1 MKVAVFSD
9 LQANFPALGTVSE
22 HILAW
27 QPDLVIMNG
36 DLVNRGPCSLDSL
49 KLFEAL
55 REKHGWIAIKGNH
68 EEFVLRCSHAEELPG
83 SKIEREMQ
91 QFTDWTSIQLG
102 NAADL
107 MKPWLD
113 DYYFS
118 PPNTND
124 SRVAAMHG
132 SLLGN
137 RIGILART
145 TDEELATRIPEN
157 ISLFLTAHTH
167 RPLTRNYKGCEIVNV
182 GSAGSPFDGDPR
194 ASYAQLTFAKNRWN
208 TEIIRLE
215 YDRDTADKDYHLSGF
230 LEEGGAMA
238 TLIYAEWKQATSL
251 MPGWRKA
258 YFEKLKNGEL
268 TLQESVDSF
277 LA

>member
-9 LQANFPALGTVSE
+9 LQANYPALGTVSE

-49 KLFEAL
+49 KLFESL

-68 EEFVLRCSHAEELPG
+68 EEFVLRCSQAEELPG

-91 QFTDWTSIQLG
+91 QFTDWTSKQLG
-102 NAADL
+102 HTADL
-107 MKPWLD
+107 MNPWLD

-118 PPNTND
+118 PPNTDNA
-124 SRVAAMHG
+124 RVAAMHG

-137 RIGILART
+137 RIGIFART

-194 ASYAQLTFAKNRWN
+194 ASYAQLTFEKNHWN

-215 YDRDTADKDYHLSGF
+215 YDRYTADKDYHSSGF

-238 TLIYAEWKQATSL
+238 TLIYAEWKQAKSL

-277 LA
+277 LS